1 MEQLVKMLAATAEL
15 MGAQLSGPALSV
27 MAKDFSSY
35 DVNLIEHALKNVRLN
50 HTRFSPAA
58 IQKEIEALHPDGRP
72 GADEAWAMI
81 PSNEYV
87 SIVWNDE
94 IIAAYN
100 ICKPLANEGD
110 LVAARMAFKQAYDR
124 LVAQNKMDGILPKWQ
139 VSLGYGQEG
148 REEAVKRAVQMRRI
162 TPEQAQIL
170 LPYKDNDNIE
180 KAVALLQE
188 KPLTEEQKERNRSKM
203 EAIKEMLR
211 NSSTN
216 DN

>member
-1 MEQLVKMLAATAEL
+1 MENIVKLLAATAEL
-15 MGAQLSGPALSV
+15 MGSELSAPSLVV
-27 MAKDFSSY
+27 MAKDFAAY
-35 DVNLIEHALKNVRLN
+35 DLNLIEHALKNVRLN

-81 PSNEYV
+81 PSNEYA

-100 ICKPLANEGD
+100 ICKPLVNEGD
-110 LVAARMAFKQAYDR
+110 HVAARMAFKQAYDR
-124 LVAQNKMDGILPKWQ
+124 LVAQNKMDGIFPKWQ
-139 VSLGYGQEG
+139 VSLGYSQEG
-148 REEAVKRAVQMRRI
+148 REEAVKNAVQMRRI
-162 TPEQAQIL
+162 TPEQAKIL
-170 LPYKDNDNIE
+170 LPYKDNDNVG

-211 NSSTN
+211 NSSAGGN
-216 DN
+216 